1 MNIIHSAKGN
11 FKRVQELEWDIKY
24 TTPIRIALHLLLWV
38 LLGYMYYRGY
48 SKFDKTMGWF
58 LVGKDLVAV
67 ISIFYVGSYFILD
80 RYLFKGKFLATV
92 LFVVLSYLW
101 WATLTYLVCVYL
113 KANLSP
119 DSKLM
124 LYADFVVK
132 SGFVGIFSIKM
143 FLFYFLDFLYL
154 LFPPLSIKLMKSIVA
169 QSNKRIALERDN
181 LNLEINFLKAQI
193 NPHFLFNTLN
203 NIYRMVNKKDEQT
216 GPMVLHLAGLMRYTL
231 YESNDPEVLLSREIE
246 FIRDY
251 LELESIRYG
260 DEVKIDLDIDK
271 PEKPLRIVP
280 LIIFPFIEN
289 AFKHG
294 PDASI
299 ESAWIR
305 IKIKVFGEQL
315 YFEVANSCTHRLA
328 KTKFGGLG
336 IANIKKRLL
345 IHYPNQHELIIKNE
359 SNEYTVTLKL
369 NLK

>member
-1 MNIIHSAKGN
+1 MNIRHTAKGN
-11 FKRVQELEWDIKY
+11 FKRVQELGLDIKY
-24 TTPIRIALHLLLWV
+24 TTTIRIALHLILWI
-38 LLGYMYYRGY
+38 LLGYMYYRSY
-48 SKFDKTMGWF
+48 SKFDKTMGWL

-67 ISIFYVGSYFILD
+67 TSIFYIGSYFILD
-80 RYLFKGKFLATV
+80 RYLFKGKFFITI
-92 LFVVLSYLW
+92 LFMVLSYLW
-101 WATLTYLVCVYL
+101 WAALTYFVCLYL
-113 KANLSP
+113 KANLAA
-119 DSKLM
+119 DSKLL
-124 LYADFVVK
+124 LYANVVVK
-132 SGFVGIFSIKM
+132 SEFTGIFSIKM

-154 LFPPLSIKLMKSIVA
+154 LFPPLSIKLMKSTVA

-203 NIYRMVNKKDEQT
+203 NIYRMVNKQDEQT

-260 DEVKIDLDIDK
+260 DEVQIDLDIDK
-271 PEKPLRIVP
+271 PENPLFIVP

-299 ESAWIR
+299 ESAWIK
-305 IKIKVFGEQL
+305 IKIKVLGNQL
-315 YFEVANSCTHRLA
+315 FFEVANSCTHSLP

-336 IANIKKRLL
+336 IANIQKRLL
-345 IHYPNQHELIIKNE
+345 IHYPNAHELIINNE
-359 SNEYTVTLKL
+359 PNQYTVTLKL
-369 NLK
+369 QLK

>member
-1 MNIIHSAKGN
+1 MNIIRSAKGN

-24 TTPIRIALHLLLWV
+24 TTPIRIALHLLLWI

-80 RYLFKGKFLATV
+80 RYLFKGKFFVTV

-101 WATLTYLVCVYL
+101 WATLTFLVCLYL
-113 KANLSP
+113 KANLSA

-124 LYADFVVK
+124 LYADFVVQ
-132 SGFVGIFSIKM
+132 SSFLGIFSFKM

-260 DEVKIDLDIDK
+260 DEVKIELDIDK

-305 IKIKVFGEQL
+305 IRIKVFEEQF

-345 IHYPNQHELIIKNE
+345 IHYPNQHELIINNE
-359 SNEYTVTLKL
+359 PNEYTVTLKL